1 MSTSLDSHI
10 ILFDGV
16 CNLCNGFVQFVI
28 KRDKK
33 ARFQFA
39 SLQSP
44 VAEKLLKS
52 YHLSNKTMESVILIH
67 KNKNKVW
74 TESSAVLNILRNL
87 NGLYPFL
94 YGFIIIPKG
103 IRDFFY
109 RQISKNRYKWFGKRD
124 ACMIPPPEIKKR
136 FLE

>member
-67 KNKNKVW
+67 KNKNKIW

-124 ACMIPPPEIKKR
+124 ACMIPSPEIKKR

>member
-1 MSTSLDSHI
+1 MSTPIDSYI

-44 VAEKLLKS
+44 VAERLLESYQLSTKS
-52 YHLSNKTMESVILIH
+52 MESVILIH

-74 TESSAVLNILRNL
+74 TESSAVLRIHRKLS
-87 NGLYPFL
+87 GLYPFL
-94 YGFIIIPKG
+94 YVFIIIPKG

-109 RQISKNRYKWFGKRD
+109 RQISKNRYKWFGKREE
-124 ACMIPPPEIKKR
+124 CMIPSPEIKKR

>member
-44 VAEKLLKS
+44 VVEKLLES

-124 ACMIPPPEIKKR
+124 ACMIPSPEIKKR

>member
-1 MSTSLDSHI
+1 MNSKTDTYI
-10 ILFDGV
+10 ILFDGI

-33 ARFQFA
+33 ARFKFA

-52 YHLSNKTMESVILIH
+52 YSVSTESMESVILIDE
-67 KNKNKVW
+67 NKRQIW
-74 TESSAVLNILRNL
+74 TESSAVLNILKNL
-87 NGLYPFL
+87 SGIYALLYVL
-94 YGFIIIPKG
+94 IIIPKLL
-103 IRDFFY
+103 RDFLY
-109 RQISKNRYKWFGKRD
+109 RWIAKNRYKWFGRRKE
-124 ACMIPPPEIKKR
+124 CMIPTPDIKKR

>member
-44 VAEKLLKS
+44 VAEKLLES

-67 KNKNKVW
+67 KNKNKIW

-124 ACMIPPPEIKKR
+124 ACMIPSPEIKKR